1 MSTMTTTTEKELFI
15 KMVLS
20 NWELQINRM
29 NDLLGKL
36 SDEEL
41 SAQTAPGRNTGVY
54 LLGHLAAVSD
64 GMFTFL
70 GLGERLNPE
79 MDEIFLRNADN
90 SGIEKPSINEL
101 KDYWNKVNALFAQK
115 IDQLHAEEWFTR
127 HTAVS
132 EADFAKEPHRNKL
145 NIVINRT
152 NHLSYHSGQ
161 LAYLAKK

>member
-1 MSTMTTTTEKELFI
+1 MTTTTEKELFI

-101 KDYWNKVNALFAQK
+101 KDYWNKVNALLAQK